1 MFPHTITIY
10 HHSVVGGADVYNRT
24 ELPGC
29 YWNHTASTAAAGKG
43 TEKTDSY
50 MVVVNPE
57 LTSLYGVT
65 WSVFTGDRVVKGP
78 APDITSWRD
87 LKGDV
92 MTVKAIEENICG
104 SSVDNIT
111 LIG

>member
-1 MFPHTITIY
+1 MFPHTITIF
-10 HHSVVGGADVYNRT
+10 HHSVVNGADVYSRT

-29 YWNHTASTAAAGKG
+29 YWNRKASQAGAGKG

-50 MVVVNPE
+50 TVIVSPE
-57 LTSLYGVT
+57 QTANYGVT
-65 WSVFTGDRVVKGP
+65 WNVYTGDRVVKGS
-78 APDITSWRD
+78 APDITSWKE
-87 LKGDV
+87 LTGDV
-92 MTVKAIEENICG
+92 MTVKVVEENICG